1 MLATTDVEF
10 PGQSRHVSTDVAL
23 VCAEYVFATH
33 EVHNAEPMVS
43 LYFPS
48 WHAEQLILG
57 GPKICHSIID
67 K

>member
-10 PGQSRHVSTDVAL
+10 PGHSRHVSIDVAL
-23 VCAEYVFATH
+23 RCAEYVSAGH
-33 EVHNAEPMVS
+33 EVQSAEPMVS

-48 WHAEQLILG
+48 WHEAQLILG
-57 GPKICHSIID
+57 SPKICHSIIV